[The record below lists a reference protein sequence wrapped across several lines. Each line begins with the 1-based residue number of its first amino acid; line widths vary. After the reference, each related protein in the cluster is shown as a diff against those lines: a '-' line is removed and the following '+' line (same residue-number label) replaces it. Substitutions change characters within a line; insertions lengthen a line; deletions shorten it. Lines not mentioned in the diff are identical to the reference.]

1 MRCFNYLLLL
11 VLVVSLQAVASPRL
25 SNPVFQS
32 LSTKNGLPQDIVNDI
47 VINED
52 GFVWIATEGGLVRW
66 DGVRTRRVA
75 GPNNTLIDSS
85 IYRLAL
91 QGTEALWFSVYGRGV
106 YYLDL
111 ATQEVVQIE
120 PTYYPDVEGF
130 VQHGESFH
138 WQDDSHLIIALAEE
152 VQRFNTQTKTLERV
166 AKLPERLL
174 GNNQSI
180 RAAITIEDTLLVA
193 TTSGVYVKDIT
204 EVEQPLQP
212 LEYLGDIP
220 ENIDNTNAK
229 FLLLDQN
236 DRVWISTVLG
246 VFVASK
252 QDFLKQIRGQK
263 DNVFTQVVS
272 DRNVWKLVQYKGDAF
287 WMGTN
292 KGLYQLSKK
301 ASGWEYEHILEPHN
315 GFTEISDKKIA
326 AIAKDESGNL
336 WLSSVYA
343 GALYLGIKSADI
355 FAIQNERSDE
365 EKTLTSHVVW
375 ALAETEPNKLWIG
388 TENGLNHYDFATKS
402 SKKYLYSES
411 DLAVVGEGAV
421 DRIIPTPD
429 GRLFLSTYNG
439 IRLFDPSTGESQRPE
454 VLSGGDDKE
463 FDAYGTGAMLSDD
476 GILYFIGH
484 EGFLKYDVNEKA
496 IAPLELDPRVF
507 DINFSIGFLG
517 QSKYHNNRLFFAT
530 EGGLWLIDPETSQH
544 ELVYR
549 FSEMQRGRDR
559 SISSWVIDDMG
570 VLWLAYN
577 GVGLVG
583 VDADTF
589 EPLYNLNDSNIL
601 LSNIVYGLQKDESG
615 NIWFSSHKGLHKYDP
630 STGQIKN
637 FIYGRE
643 LSVSEFNQGASLKLK
658 DGRLAY
664 GSTSGARI
672 APCIG
677 WFSAPP

>member
-1 MRCFNYLLLL
+1 M
-11 VLVVSLQAVASPRL
+11 

-138 WQDDSHLIIALAEE
+138 WQDESHLIIALAEE

-220 ENIDNTNAK
+220 DNIDNPNAK

-252 QDFLKQIRGQK
+252 QDFLKQVRGQK

-272 DRNVWKLVQYKGDAF
+272 DRNVWKLVQYKDDAF

-343 GALYLGIKSADI
+343 GALYFGIKSADI

-496 IAPLELDPRVF
+496 IAPLQLDPRVF

-559 SISSWVIDDMG
+559 SISS
-570 VLWLAYN
+570 
-577 GVGLVG
+577 
-583 VDADTF
+583 
-589 EPLYNLNDSNIL
+589 
-601 LSNIVYGLQKDESG
+601 
-615 NIWFSSHKGLHKYDP
+615 
-630 STGQIKN
+630 
-637 FIYGRE
+637 
-643 LSVSEFNQGASLKLK
+643 
-658 DGRLAY
+658 
-664 GSTSGARI
+664 
-672 APCIG
+672 
-677 WFSAPP
+677 